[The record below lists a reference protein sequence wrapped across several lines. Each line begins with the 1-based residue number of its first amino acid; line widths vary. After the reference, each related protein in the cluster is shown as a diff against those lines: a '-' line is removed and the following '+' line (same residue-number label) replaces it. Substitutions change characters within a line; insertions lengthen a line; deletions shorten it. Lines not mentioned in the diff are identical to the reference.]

1 MVTGFYRRA
10 DGATGYKVR
19 GEVQENFGAAVSGLR
34 PGNTWMVDAVDG
46 SDSNS
51 GQSWDGPFRTM
62 AAAFAAIGSGDT
74 IYFVGKIREQL
85 TTPVQVFD
93 VTVVG
98 AGNRPRHADA
108 APVPTGG
115 QSAATWTTPAS
126 GATTAPL
133 VDVLQQGW
141 KFVNILFAGPSDH
154 SCVRL
159 FRNGGEGNAERDGSH
174 AEFVNCR
181 FASGQDGVEQSG
193 GCGHVGIYDCFFTSL
208 TGFAIKNTGGAGI
221 GYPIRWVLEN
231 NRFLDNA
238 NVLKMPC
245 IGWRVQGNSFISTT
259 TEVFDTDA
267 GDAAAGGNVVVGN
280 YFNVAAADF
289 DPAGNV
295 EGNSND
301 VWSNTLLDAIETGVP
316 AN

>member
-1 MVTGFYRRA
+1 MTTGLYRKS
-10 DGATGYKVR
+10 DGTLGIKVR
-19 GEVQENFGAAVSGLR
+19 GDALETFDAAVYGLLPGTSYFVDALAGSDANSGLS
-34 PGNTWMVDAVDG
+34 W
-46 SDSNS
+46 
-51 GQSWDGPFRTM
+51 QSPFLTM
-62 AAAFAAIGSGDT
+62 AKAFTMIGSGDR
-74 IYFVGKIREQL
+74 IFFVGKVREQL

-93 VTVVG
+93 VTIIG
-98 AGNRPRHADA
+98 AANRPRHADA
-108 APVPTGG
+108 APAPLGG
-115 QSAATWTTPAS
+115 TMGATWTTPAS

-133 VDVLQQGW
+133 VKVLQQGW
-141 KFVNILFAGPSDH
+141 RFENILFAGPSDH
-154 SCVRL
+154 ACVTL
-159 FRNGGEGNAERDGSH
+159 FRDGGADDAERDASH
-174 AEFVNCR
+174 AEFRNCR
-181 FASGQDGVEQSG
+181 FASGQDGIEQSG
-193 GCGHVGIYDCFFTSL
+193 GCGHVGIYGCFFTSL

-221 GYPIRWVLEN
+221 GYPIRWVLEG

-245 IGWRVQGNSFISTT
+245 IGWLVRDNAFISTT

-267 GDAAAGGNVVVGN
+267 GDAAAGKNVVVGN

-295 EGNSND
+295 EGNATD